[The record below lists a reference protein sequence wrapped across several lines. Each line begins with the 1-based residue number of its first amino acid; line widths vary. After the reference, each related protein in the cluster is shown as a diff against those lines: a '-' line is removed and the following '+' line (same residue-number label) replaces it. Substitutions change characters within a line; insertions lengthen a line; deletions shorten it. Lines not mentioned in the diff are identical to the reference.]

1 MIVELG
7 PGTRPHRLTDIGIDL
22 HHPIGDVARDAS
34 IDRWPIEDGEADV
47 VYSSHFMEHVAHGA
61 PLIHVM
67 NEAHRVLKSG
77 GAFIARHPAVGYTA
91 PDGSPQSNHIGWQP
105 WADPTHVSFWWMPE
119 AYLYFCAGPFRP
131 NADYGIHVWRVLG
144 DFVFS
149 ETADEY
155 LFDIREIG
163 PSFWAMNEGW
173 EAIVR
178 LIKP

>member
-1 MIVELG
+1 
-7 PGTRPHRLTDIGIDL
+7 
-22 HHPIGDVARDAS
+22 
-34 IDRWPIEDGEADV
+34 
-47 VYSSHFMEHVAHGA
+47 
-61 PLIHVM
+61 
-67 NEAHRVLKSG
+67 
-77 GAFIARHPAVGYTA
+77 
-91 PDGSPQSNHIGWQP
+91 
-105 WADPTHVSFWWMPE
+105 MPE